1 LTTGITLDQVMKEF
15 SGWLISRGTIDALRV
30 MAAVLVQIGR
40 RSDLSILRSVNLEPR
55 DMADDIIADTT
66 FAVMRRTLH

>member
-1 LTTGITLDQVMKEF
+1 
-15 SGWLISRGTIDALRV
+15 
-30 MAAVLVQIGR
+30 VLVQIGR

>member
-1 LTTGITLDQVMKEF
+1 MKEF